1 MTAPRASWHPRVSVS
16 GLCSYHQSLTDDVAM
31 WRRLGVTNVGV
42 PVKKLDVDVGRAA
55 GVRVSNVIGP
65 GRDHVPASIDA
76 AAALDAGCVVFT
88 TGRALPATWEDNLAA
103 FETDIAGVGDRSRL
117 ALEHTNSL
125 RPDVGFV
132 HTLRD
137 ALDVAERVGVGVVV
151 ELNACWLERDVEAT
165 IRRALPLVR
174 LVQVSD
180 FVIGTTCTPDR
191 AVPGDG
197 DIPLDRLLGAV
208 LDAGYEGDVDLEVV
222 GPRVEAEGYEAAIR
236 RSAEWLSSTL
246 DRLGA

>member
-1 MTAPRASWHPRVSVS
+1 MSFHPRVSVS
-16 GLCSYHQSLTDDVAM
+16 GLCSTSQSLAEDVAM

-42 PVKKLDVDVGRAA
+42 PMAKLDVDVVRDA
-55 GVRVSNVIGP
+55 GVRVSNLIGP
-65 GRDHVPASIDA
+65 GRDHLATALDA
-76 AAALDAGCVVFT
+76 ASALDAGCVVFT
-88 TGRALPATWEDNLAA
+88 TGRARSASWEDNLAGFVA
-103 FETDIAGVGDRSRL
+103 AIDGVEDRTRL

-137 ALDVAERVGVGVVV
+137 AVDVAEQIGTGVCV
-151 ELNACWLERDVEAT
+151 ELNACWLERGLRAT
-165 IRRALPLVR
+165 IERALPLVR

-180 FVIGTTCTPDR
+180 FVLGTTSTPDR

-197 DIPLDRLLGAV
+197 DIPLERLIATV
-208 LDAGYEGDVDLEVV
+208 LEAGYEGDFDLELL
-222 GPRVEAEGYEAAIR
+222 GPRIESEGYESAVR

-246 DRLGA
+246 ERLGG